1 MPEIR
6 LQTYWSD
13 SDPAGI
19 VYFANYL
26 NLLDK
31 AEEELFLR
39 AGVFRQDWIAA
50 HNIFMPRVE
59 VHMKYLRPIRSG
71 SAVRIRMTPQYL
83 GEKTVKFDSAILDD
97 GTGEEL
103 ATGFMTIVCVDR
115 STFAARAFPAEL
127 RKVLSA

>member
-1 MPEIR
+1 
-6 LQTYWSD
+6 
-13 SDPAGI
+13 
-19 VYFANYL
+19 
-26 NLLDK
+26 
-31 AEEELFLR
+31 
-39 AGVFRQDWIAA
+39 
-50 HNIFMPRVE
+50 
-59 VHMKYLRPIRSG
+59 
-71 SAVRIRMTPQYL
+71 MTPQYL